1 MASCRKNVFHFF
13 GEYGC
18 ADWKTAAKTLCCG
31 EYIRV
36 DVKVLMCKKLAC
48 SAVARLNLID
58 EEQDIIFDFVSLCEG
73 MSWRLL
79 ELVCATKESPSE

>member
-1 MASCRKNVFHFF
+1 MSEKRNGYIKWAL
-13 GEYGC
+13 
-18 ADWKTAAKTLCCG
+18 DLAAEDSQYQRMLT
-31 EYIRV
+31 EIRV
-36 DVKVLMCKKLAC
+36 AEKKYNELL
-48 SAVARLNLID
+48 SAMPM